1 MKTCDRAMSI
11 AVRRAVW
18 VLAVVAA
25 GAAEARES
33 ELLFDGG
40 QTNVWSTAR
49 DAARLDKEFAV
60 SDLVQA
66 EEPAALR
73 WRFVPKPGTAFNDI
87 FLS

>member
-25 GAAEARES
+25 GAAARES

-49 DAARLDKEFAV
+49 DAARLSKEFAV
-60 SDLVQA
+60 SELVQTA
-66 EEPAALR
+66 DPAAL
-73 WRFVPKPGTAFNDI
+73 
-87 FLS
+87 

>member
-40 QTNVWSTAR
+40 HHAGKR
-49 DAARLDKEFAV
+49 K
-60 SDLVQA
+60 
-66 EEPAALR
+66 
-73 WRFVPKPGTAFNDI
+73 
-87 FLS
+87 